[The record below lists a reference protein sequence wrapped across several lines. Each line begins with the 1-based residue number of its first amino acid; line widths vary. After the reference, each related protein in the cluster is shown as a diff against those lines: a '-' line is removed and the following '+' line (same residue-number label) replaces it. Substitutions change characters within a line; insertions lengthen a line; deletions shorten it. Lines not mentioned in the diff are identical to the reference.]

1 MIKSTCADPAGSI
14 PTWILKTQVA
24 NQARGVVDTKK
35 AWPKIMEIVNN
46 RRDKQLKQ
54 DCDILFEDSDFD
66 HLPIKTVDNNAD
78 DVAADADPPND
89 DVKNNGD
96 DNGGNNA
103 SDNANADDG

>member
-78 DVAADADPPND
+78 ADAPND

-96 DNGGNNA
+96 DNAN
-103 SDNANADDG
+103 DNANADDG